1 MASGVTVENDN
12 SVELFIRYK
21 EDFDKAIEDF
31 NGRTTELNPGSKCA
45 TVFMNVSNFTEACQE
60 IGVYLMKIQKNYFS
74 ERIRRCKYLNYWIN
88 IEEKYNKSSSWFD
101 EYNKFSSELNNVCEQ
116 KFEKI
121 RHDILNN
128 LKKLYSYYDAFHKY
142 DGTNGI
148 SNGGYCN
155 QIQDCYNFYI
165 DHYDKCQKNKED
177 AFCEELS
184 NFKKVYDNKMRNVA
198 PCSGL
203 PHILPP
209 TQVDYIFVSSLT
221 TSIALLTLF
230 TLFFL
235 YKFTP
240 LKSWLHSRLK
250 RKTIFEL
257 EEETTNFLQNIQE
270 EVNRIH
276 GESFHNINYQPKGDI

>member
-1 MASGVTVENDN
+1 MASGVIVENDN
-12 SVELFIRYK
+12 CVELFLRYK
-21 EDFDKAIEDF
+21 KDFDKAIEDF
-31 NGRTTELNPGSKCA
+31 YDNNRELNPGKTCA
-45 TVFMNVSNFTEACQE
+45 IINTNDSDFITPCQE
-60 IGVYLMKIQKNYFS
+60 IGMYLMKIQNNYFS

-88 IEEKYNKSSSWFD
+88 NEQEYNKLSSWFD
-101 EYNKFSSELNNVCEQ
+101 GYNEFSSKHDHICEQ

-121 RHDILNN
+121 KPDILNN

-148 SNGGYCN
+148 SNGDYCN
-155 QIQDCYNFYI
+155 KIQECYNFYI
-165 DHYDKCQKNKED
+165 EHYDKCQKNKED

-184 NFKKVYDNKMRNVA
+184 NFKKAYDNKMLKVA

-209 TQVDYIFVSSLT
+209 TQVDYIFVASLT
-221 TSIALLTLF
+221 TSVALLTLF

-250 RKTIFEL
+250 RKTIIEL

-276 GESFHNINYQPKGDI
+276 GESFHNISYQPKGDI

>member
-1 MASGVTVENDN
+1 DN
-12 SVELFIRYK
+12 CVELFLRYK
-21 EDFDKAIEDF
+21 KDFDKTIQDF
-31 NGRTTELNPGSKCA
+31 YDKTTELNSGKTCA
-45 TVFMNVSNFTEACQE
+45 KMFRSVSNFTEACQE
-60 IGVYLMKIQKNYFS
+60 IGVYLMKIKQDYFP

-88 IEEKYNKSSSWFD
+88 NKEKYNKQSSWFD
-101 EYNKFSSELNNVCEQ
+101 EYNKFSSELGNICEQ
-116 KFEKI
+116 KFEEIK
-121 RHDILNN
+121 RDILNN
-128 LKKLYSYYDAFHKY
+128 LNKLYSYYDAFHKY

-184 NFKKVYDNKMRNVA
+184 NFKKAYDNKMRNVA

-209 TQVDYIFVSSLT
+209 TQVDYIFVASLT
-221 TSIALLTLF
+221 TSVALLTLF

-250 RKTIFEL
+250 RKTIIEL
-257 EEETTNFLQNIQE
+257 EEETTKFIQNIQE

-276 GESFHNINYQPKGDI
+276 GESFHNISYQPKGDI

>member
-1 MASGVTVENDN
+1 DN

-45 TVFMNVSNFTEACQE
+45 TVFGNVPGFTDACQE
-60 IGVYLMKIQKNYFS
+60 IGVYLMKMKQDYFP

-88 IEEKYNKSSSWFD
+88 NKEKYNKQSSWFD
-101 EYNKFSSELNNVCEQ
+101 EYNKFSSELGYICEQ
-116 KFEKI
+116 KFEEIK
-121 RHDILNN
+121 HDILSN
-128 LKKLYSYYDAFHKY
+128 LNKLYSYYDAFHKY
-142 DGTNGI
+142 DGTNGT
-148 SNGGYCN
+148 SNEGYCN
-155 QIQDCYNFYI
+155 KIQESYNFYI
-165 DHYDKCQKNKED
+165 KHYDKCQKNKED

-184 NFKKVYDNKMRNVA
+184 NFKKAYDNKMRNVA

-209 TQVDYIFVSSLT
+209 TQVDYIFVASLT

-250 RKTIFEL
+250 RKTIIEL

-270 EVNRIH
+270 VNRIH
-276 GESFHNINYQPKGDI
+276 GESFHNISYQPKGDI